1 MVTLGS
7 VVCAS
12 SAAMVL
18 VAAPRSAP
26 RDVVIGVLLGLAM
39 LCDRFDG
46 WLARKL
52 SATSETGAQL
62 DSLADALA
70 FGVLPALWVVGRF
83 DADLFVAA
91 GAVAYVVCA
100 VVRLA
105 RFHSVGL
112 CDGRFGPSFKGMPT
126 PAAAALVL
134 VVVAGD
140 AFFNGAANGVVEGAV
155 LIVAAAWMVSPLLYP
170 KRAMGPGVL
179 PFLFLVPAAEAALLV
194 VALR

>member
-1 MVTLGS
+1 M
-7 VVCAS
+7 A
-12 SAAMVL
+12 L

-26 RDVVIGVLLGLAM
+26 RDVVVGVLLGLAM

-46 WLARKL
+46 WVARKL
-52 SATSETGAQL
+52 DATSETGAQL

-83 DADLFVAA
+83 DADAFVVV

-100 VVRLA
+100 IVRLA

-112 CDGRFGPSFKGMPT
+112 CDGPFGPSFKGMPT
-126 PAAAALVL
+126 PAAAAFVL
-134 VVVAGD
+134 VAIAAD
-140 AFFNGAANGVVEGAV
+140 AFFGAHFGEGAHAVVEGGALVTAAV
-155 LIVAAAWMVSPLLYP
+155 MMVSPLLYP
-170 KRAMGPGVL
+170 KRAMSPGVL